1 MKIIALGLKR
11 HARLISATEIFF
23 LYIVLVGLLVFGFIP
38 FQYKLEVLDWAFL
51 FAVVAI
57 TFRLMLGVWTL
68 EGINLRLY
76 DIKRGVAPY
85 GLCIALAI
93 VGITVAHQLVPV
105 RQSIDY
111 DTLQKYSIK
120 SSIQQEILYRLFLM
134 KLCEEVFASV
144 RVRYWVNVSLFT
156 FMHCMYSIDFVL
168 LMAVFIGGCLFT
180 KLYGKYP
187 NLLLICITHILF
199 NVLVVYVKI
208 FT

>member
-1 MKIIALGLKR
+1 MKTIALGLKR

-38 FQYKLEVLDWAFL
+38 FEYKLEVLDGASL
-51 FAVVAI
+51 FAIAAI
-57 TFRLMLGVWTL
+57 TFRLVLGVWTL
-68 EGINLRLY
+68 EGINLKFH
-76 DIKRGVAPY
+76 DITRGVVPY

-93 VGITVAHQLVPV
+93 VGIIIAHQLVPV

-134 KLCEEVFASV
+134 KLCEEVFSSAKM
-144 RVRYWVNVSLFT
+144 RYWVNVSLFT
-156 FMHCMYSIDFVL
+156 FMHCMYTLDFAL
-168 LMAVFIGGCLFT
+168 LIAVFIGGCLFT

-187 NLLLICITHILF
+187 NLLFICITHILF

-208 FT
+208 FN